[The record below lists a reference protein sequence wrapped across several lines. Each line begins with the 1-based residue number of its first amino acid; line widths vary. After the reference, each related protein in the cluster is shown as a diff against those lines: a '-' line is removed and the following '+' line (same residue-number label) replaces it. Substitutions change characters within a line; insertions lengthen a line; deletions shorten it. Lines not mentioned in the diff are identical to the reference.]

1 MSATLKLRHLT
12 VGPPTEA
19 DGESAAPGLGA
30 ATSSARDGVLVDV
43 VVLTADMTLFHSA
56 KEAIGE
62 RNPVWRARSA
72 DEAADLLI
80 TGRCGVL
87 LIDVA
92 SVSAQGETLIGQIVA
107 QFPDVVVCVA
117 GTREDE
123 PALVPLITEGLV
135 YRFMHKPTSARRA
148 GMFLQA
154 AIKRHLERREGR
166 GGDDALA
173 LLRSVTRPAA
183 HLPRKFYVA
192 GALVCLGL
200 LSLLFFGGPSPDA
213 QAPETTP
220 ASAPLPDPIPTVASH
235 RADPVLSRAR
245 AALQAGR
252 LEAPQGRNAL
262 DLFEA
267 VLLAQPGHV
276 EARAGLDATV
286 QELLVRARTQAA
298 SGRKAEAERLLQ
310 RVLAVVPGQADAK
323 TLLAEINPPDLPSR
337 QLEREQVA
345 EVRARAA
352 LATPVTTPVTTPPDA
367 RAPAATALDPTRP
380 LPEPVSSAYLARLAT
395 RATPPPRV
403 TRAQIE
409 SDPLAPRYV
418 NAAPAPRVA
427 SWRRGA
433 PTGGGSTVPALPTA
447 GLESTAAR
455 SVPEPEAVTAD
466 LSVAADAF
474 ERVHAPD
481 PVYPAQALRARTR
494 GWVELEFTV
503 TPTGSVRDVEVVDAE
518 PEGVFDAAAT
528 QALTQWRFQPRLV
541 NGPGVAQRTSV
552 TLRFDVGD

>member
-12 VGPPTEA
+12 VDPPTEA
-19 DGESAAPGLGA
+19 DAESAAPGLGA

-503 TPTGSVRDVEVVDAE
+503 TPTGSVRDVEVVNAE

-528 QALTQWRFQPRLV
+528 QALIQWRFQPRLV
-541 NGPGVAQRTSV
+541 NGRGVAQRTSV

>member
-12 VGPPTEA
+12 VDPPTEA
-19 DGESAAPGLGA
+19 DAVPAAPAQSAAPL
-30 ATSSARDGVLVDV
+30 SARDGVLVDV

-87 LIDVA
+87 LIDMA
-92 SVSAQGETLIGQIVA
+92 SVSAQGQTLIGQIVT

-117 GTREDE
+117 GTRDDE
-123 PALVPLITEGLV
+123 PSLVPLITEGLV

-183 HLPRKFYVA
+183 HLPRKFYLA

-200 LSLLFFGGPSPDA
+200 LSLVFFGGPSPDA
-213 QAPETTP
+213 QAPVTTP

-310 RVLAVVPGQADAK
+310 RVLAVVPEQADAK

-352 LATPVTTPVTTPPDA
+352 VATPVTTPPDP
-367 RAPAATALDPTRP
+367 RAPVATALDPTGP

-403 TRAQIE
+403 TRSQIE

-433 PTGGGSTVPALPTA
+433 PTGGGSTAPALPTA
-447 GLESTAAR
+447 GLEPTAAP
-455 SVPEPEAVTAD
+455 SVPEPEAVAAD
-466 LSVAADAF
+466 PTVAADAF
-474 ERVHAPD
+474 ERVYAPD

-528 QALTQWRFQPRLV
+528 QALTQWRVRPRLV
-541 NGPGVAQRTSV
+541 NGRGVAQRTSV